1 MNRRSFLLSSAAGA
15 ATLLGTAASYW
26 RWQEIAPAVHYP
38 GRIEGHFLRDRKA
51 LPAPSYELVTDVAIF
66 GSGIAGL
73 TTAWKLAREGQTR
86 FLVIDGPQPYGN
98 AAGGQYD
105 GLAYPTGSHY
115 LPLPSMES
123 FHVRE
128 LLHDLGVILHNPM
141 AQRPYY
147 DERCILH
154 APQERVLIDGR
165 WQEGILP
172 KEGIPP
178 WELAEQERFA
188 HAMAQLKAGRGR
200 DGKRLFAFPL
210 AMSSMDSQWRALD
223 RISLKQWVEHNGYR
237 SPTLHWYLDYCC
249 RDDYGA
255 TYDQVSAWAG
265 LHYFCSRGGEAE
277 NAGTGEWL
285 TWPNGLAPLA
295 AGMDKVAGSRRKPG
309 NVVSLKET
317 GTGIEA
323 FCFEFVQG
331 QVRSFTVKAKR
342 AVCAMPLFIA
352 ARVMPEIHAYGFDAV
367 RHMPAYAPW
376 MVTNFLMR
384 QFPREL
390 SEAPLSWDNIVYQG
404 RGLGYVVST
413 HQDIRISPPRKS
425 VFTAYAAL
433 AGETPEAA
441 RKWLD
446 TAAPE
451 ELLDLAGADLRAAYG
466 HRFASCVERADITLR
481 AHAMS
486 SPRPGF
492 LSNEGLRQLREV
504 DGPILFAHADLS
516 GLSVFEEAS
525 WWGYQAAL
533 KILRS

>member
-1 MNRRSFLLSSAAGA
+1 MDRRSFLLSFGAGA
-15 ATLLGTAASYW
+15 ATLLGTAAGYW

-38 GRIEGHFLRDRKA
+38 GRIEGHFLRERKA
-51 LPAPSYELVTDVAIF
+51 LPAPSCEIVTDVAIF

-73 TTAWKLAREGQTR
+73 AIAWKLAREGHTR

-98 AAGGQYD
+98 AAGGRHGD
-105 GLAYPTGSHY
+105 LAYPTGGHY
-115 LPLPSMES
+115 LPLPSTES

-128 LLHDLGVILHNPM
+128 LLHDLGVIQRNPM
-141 AQRPYY
+141 ARRPYY

-165 WQEGILP
+165 WQEGLLP
-172 KEGIPP
+172 KEGVPP
-178 WELAEQERFA
+178 WELAEHERFA
-188 HAMAQLKAGRGR
+188 HAMARIKAMRGT
-200 DGKRLFAFPL
+200 DGKRPFAIPL
-210 AMSSMDSQWRALD
+210 AMSSADPQWRALD
-223 RISLKQWVEHNGYR
+223 RISLKRWMEQKGYR
-237 SPTLHWYLDYCC
+237 SPTLFWYLDYCC

-255 TYDQVSAWAG
+255 ACDRVSAWAG
-265 LHYFCSRGGEAE
+265 LHYFCSRDGEAE
-277 NAGTGEWL
+277 NAGTGQWL
-285 TWPNGLAPLA
+285 TWPDGLAPLA
-295 AGMDKVAGSRRKPG
+295 AGMDKAAGSRRKPG
-309 NVVSLKET
+309 TVASLKET

-323 FCFEFVQG
+323 LCFEFVRG
-331 QVRSFTVKAKR
+331 QVRSFTVKARR
-342 AVCAMPLFIA
+342 AVCAMPLFVA
-352 ARVMPEIHAYGFDAV
+352 ARVMPGIRGYGFDAQ

-376 MVTNFLMR
+376 MVSNFLMKR
-384 QFPREL
+384 FPREL
-390 SEAPLSWDNIVYQG
+390 PEAPLSWDNVVYQG

-413 HQDIRISPPRKS
+413 HQDIRVSPPGKS

-433 AGETPEAA
+433 AGETPETA

-446 TAAPE
+446 TATPE
-451 ELLDLAGADLRAAYG
+451 ALLDLAGADLRAAYG
-466 HRFASCVERADITLR
+466 HDFAPCVERADITLR

-492 LSNEGLRQLREV
+492 LVNEGLRLLREA

-516 GLSVFEEAS
+516 GLSVFEEAA